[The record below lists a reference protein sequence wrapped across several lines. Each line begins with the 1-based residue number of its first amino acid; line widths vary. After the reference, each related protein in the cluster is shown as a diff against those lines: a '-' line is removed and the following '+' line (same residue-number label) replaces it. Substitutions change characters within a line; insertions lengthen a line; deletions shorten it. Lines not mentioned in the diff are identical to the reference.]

1 MDNAIDI
8 MMELAEALSDF
19 PAGNVEE
26 TKPGEGKQPPQTRS
40 IDIGQV
46 CAYLAM
52 VEAATKEGRAD
63 DATLV
68 ALGRRLLYNA
78 RWHDVAEGEGG

>member
-1 MDNAIDI
+1 MDEVMDI
-8 MMELAEALSDF
+8 MMELAEALNDF
-19 PAGNVEE
+19 PAGTVEE
-26 TKPGEGKQPPQTRS
+26 TKPGKGKQPPQTRS

-46 CAYLAM
+46 CAYFAM
-52 VEAATKEGRAD
+52 VEAATKGGRAA
-63 DATLV
+63 DAALM